1 MTVKAHL
8 LLARR
13 QFAEAR
19 DLAVEAQRILAPNLP
34 KDSWP
39 VAFAMNTQGAAL
51 AQLGDY
57 AAAERLLLESRG
69 PLGGAPIPGLADK
82 GRARLADLYTA
93 WGKPD
98 EAYKYR
104 PTG

>member
-1 MTVKAHL
+1 M
-8 LLARR
+8 
-13 QFAEAR
+13 
-19 DLAVEAQRILAPNLP
+19 P

-39 VAFAMNTQGAAL
+39 FAFAMNTHGAAL
-51 AQLGDY
+51 LKLGDF
-57 AAAERLLLESRG
+57 ADAEPLLLESRG

-93 WGKPD
+93 WGKPG